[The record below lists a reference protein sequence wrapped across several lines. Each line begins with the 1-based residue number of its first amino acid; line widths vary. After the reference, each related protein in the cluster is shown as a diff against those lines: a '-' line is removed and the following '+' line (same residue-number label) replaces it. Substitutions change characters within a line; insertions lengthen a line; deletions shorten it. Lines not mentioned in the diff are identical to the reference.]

1 MIKTLSVGV
10 KTIDNKKRRATE
22 LPTSNKEDEVNN
34 IVEETKLIKIM
45 FLNKKSKKQSS
56 LEIKMN
62 VGLH

>member
-1 MIKTLSVGV
+1 M

-45 FLNKKSKKQSS
+45 FLNKKAKKQSS